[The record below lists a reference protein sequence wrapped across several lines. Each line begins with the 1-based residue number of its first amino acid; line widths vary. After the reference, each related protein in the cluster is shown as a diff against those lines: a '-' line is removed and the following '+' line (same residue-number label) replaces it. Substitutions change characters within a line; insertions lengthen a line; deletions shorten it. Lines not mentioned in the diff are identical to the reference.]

1 MVAFSKPVSELPPA
15 IQAVLNP
22 TSNIGNSRQTLNKS
36 KAIVSI
42 AFISIA
48 AYITNYIYKK
58 QAERAQTR
66 PSLTRAASSRADL
79 YDGPVPGNKKYT
91 LTVPYKNRTA
101 KVTVRPTPPETF
113 KKHKKLFPPPTTGIQ
128 RVGVNKLF
136 FRQLAAI
143 IKIILPKVRSKEV
156 FILLLHSVF
165 LVLRTWLSI
174 VVARLDGRIVRDLVA
189 ANGKEFLK
197 GIAYWFLIAIPATYT
212 NSMIR
217 FFQSKLSIAFRTRLT
232 RYVHDLY
239 INDQNTCYKAIN
251 LDNRIE
257 GVDQFITTDIAR
269 FCDGLASLYSNL
281 GKPVLD
287 TIIFNYQLAKS
298 IGLYGMLGLF
308 GNYLLTA
315 WILRKV
321 TPSFG
326 KLAAIEAKLEGDF
339 RSAHTRLITNAEE
352 IAFYHG
358 ADLEHSILE
367 RTYLRLVK
375 HINSILKKRI
385 AYNMFEDFV
394 IKYCWSAIGLL
405 GCSVPVFFPAYGGQG
420 GKNEMQ
426 SGTENHGK
434 ERDRTKGF
442 ITNKRLMMTLA
453 DAGGRMM
460 YSYKELAELAG
471 YTSRVYN
478 LLSVLH
484 ALYASEYVATPRPL
498 SFPEDQEFY
507 SLGDIRGKVIYGYDG
522 IKFEGVPIVAPNP
535 GNKRGGDELIKGLD
549 VVINPGEHLL
559 ITGPNGVGKSSVAR
573 VIARLWPVFRGVFS
587 RPDVSSIFYIPQ
599 RPYLSIGT
607 LRDQVIYPHS
617 HADMIRNNRTDE
629 ELMDILRIVHLDN
642 IPKREGGWET
652 KKEWKDVFSGGEKQR
667 IGMARLFYH
676 NPKFAILDECTSAV
690 SSDVEGL
697 MYQHAKDI
705 NITLITISH
714 RPSLFKYHTHL
725 LLLSGDEGS
734 WKFETIGTK
743 EERMSLDNEVAALE
757 AKLKDVE
764 SNKARIEEINKELQL
779 GIPEDKKQNIVD

>member
-1 MVAFSKPVSELPPA
+1 MVAFSKPINELPSA
-15 IQAVLNP
+15 IQAVLN
-22 TSNIGNSRQTLNKS
+22 SNSNNGNSRINNKT
-36 KAIVSI
+36 KVAVSI
-42 AFISIA
+42 AAVSIA
-48 AYITNYIYKK
+48 AYITNYFYKK
-58 QAERAQTR
+58 QAETAQAR
-66 PSLTRAASSRADL
+66 PSFARATSSKADL
-79 YDGPVPGNKKYT
+79 YDGPVPGNHKYT

-101 KVTVRPTPPETF
+101 KVTIRPTPPETF
-113 KKHKKLFPPPTTGIQ
+113 KKHKKLFTPSDNGNQ
-128 RVGVNKLF
+128 RVGVNKIF
-136 FRQLAAI
+136 FGQLSAI
-143 IKIILPKVRSKEV
+143 FKIILPKVRSKEV
-156 FILLLHSVF
+156 IILLLHSIF
-165 LVLRTWLSI
+165 LVLRSWLSI

-232 RYVHDLY
+232 RYANDLY
-239 INDQNTCYKAIN
+239 LNDQNAYYKAIN

-257 GVDQFITTDIAR
+257 GADQFITTDIAR

-287 TIIFNYQLAKS
+287 TVIFNYQLTKS
-298 IGLYGMLGLF
+298 IGLLGMLGLF
-308 GNYLLTA
+308 GNYLVTA

-321 TPSFG
+321 TPAFG

-339 RSAHTRLITNAEE
+339 RAAHTRLITNAEE

-358 ADLEHSILE
+358 AELEHSILE
-367 RTYLRLVK
+367 RTYIRLVK
-375 HINSILKKRI
+375 HINSIFKIRI

-405 GCSVPVFFPAYGGQG
+405 VCGS
-420 GKNEMQ
+420 K
-426 SGTENHGK
+426 NHGK

-442 ITNKRLMMTLA
+442 ITNKRLMITLA

-484 ALYASEYVATPRPL
+484 SLYASEYVATPRPA

-507 SLGDIRGKVIYGYDG
+507 SLDDIRGEVVYGYNG
-522 IKFEGVPIVAPNP
+522 IKFEGVPIVTPNP
-535 GNKRGGDELIKGLD
+535 GNSRGGDELIKGLNI
-549 VVINPGEHLL
+549 VINPGEHLL
-559 ITGPNGVGKSSVAR
+559 VTGPNGVGKTSIAR
-573 VIARLWPVFRGVFS
+573 VISKLWPVFRGVLS
-587 RPDVSSIFYIPQ
+587 RPNVGDIFYIPQ

-607 LRDQVIYPHS
+607 LRDQIIYPHS
-617 HADMIRNNRTDE
+617 YMDMIRANRTDE
-629 ELMDILRIVHLDN
+629 ELMGILHTVHLAY
-642 IPKREGGWET
+642 IPEREGGWET

-667 IGMARLFYH
+667 VGMARLFYH
-676 NPKFAILDECTSAV
+676 NPQFAILDECTSAV

-697 MYQHAKDI
+697 MYQHAKDVG
-705 NITLITISH
+705 ITLVTISH

-757 AKLKDVE
+757 SKLKDVE
-764 SNKARIEEINKELQL
+764 SDKARIEEINKELQL
-779 GIPEDKKQNIVD
+779 GISKDNTSNVQKRGLVV